1 MFVLTSYVSQI
12 IPINLWDIQSTN
24 SRFLSK
30 PLKTKPKMK
39 SKRNITKHIAR
50 FILVMLILISSS
62 CTSELAEPI
71 NDLEKK
77 NGKTNTAEL
86 KTLVRGAA
94 LNAANGIDVGPD
106 GNLYVASVNG
116 QEIIVM
122 DKNNGKIIRKI
133 KDAAGG
139 VRFDVISPDDLVWS
153 PDGTALYWT
162 DILTGEVGRLKNGIV
177 KKQWVAPGVNPIA
190 FNDDGRLFVA
200 LDFLGDGL
208 YEIDPELDGEP
219 RAIVPYVE
227 DTFPLGFFN
236 SFDFGPGSNGRLF
249 GPLFAAGLIISVDV
263 GKCNPYSSPPI
274 DCPDATSNPFGDGT
288 ARVEAIIPPGPDGL
302 PPNPAA
308 AKFDPEGL
316 LTVLDQLGRVWKID
330 LGDLDDNTDNGD
342 PMLFTTLQ
350 PGLDNMVFDDD
361 GSLYMTNNDEGWVA
375 EILSNGQARI
385 LSPGGMI
392 VPQGIAVM
400 PGASDQDAVFQAD
413 LFTLRQFN
421 GKSGQQEDQFKG
433 FLVPIPGVVSLTLPQ
448 NLSVSGSNLVISSF
462 FSSTVQIW
470 NPESDPGFEN
480 IQDFA
485 DHVGAPIDAVQ
496 LNSGSGDVIVS
507 DVGGAQG
514 SGVYRMSDNSKILS
528 LVVASGLATDGVRV
542 WAADW
547 FTGTIHEIDFTGGA
561 PTTDIVATGLST
573 PEGLAL
579 DNEGRLL
586 VYETRGL
593 EGTATPQL
601 SRIDIE
607 TETKTPRDNVTVI
620 LEGLEPADGGV
631 TDFPPMWLFDGVD
644 VGSSGDIYLTG
655 GEANAIHKIPKNKIP

>member
-1 MFVLTSYVSQI
+1 M
-12 IPINLWDIQSTN
+12 
-24 SRFLSK
+24 
-30 PLKTKPKMK
+30 KTKL
-39 SKRNITKHIAR
+39 NLIKHIME
-50 FILVMLILISSS
+50 FTLVMLILISSS
-62 CTSELAEPI
+62 CTPELIELQ
-71 NDLEKK
+71 NDQEKRT
-77 NGKTNTAEL
+77 GKTNSSEL

-122 DKNNGKIIRKI
+122 DKNNGKIIRRI
-133 KDAAGG
+133 NDGNNG
-139 VRFDVISPDDLVWS
+139 IRFDVISPDDLVWS

-162 DILTGEVGRLKNGIV
+162 DILTGEVGRLKDGLV
-177 KKQWVAPGVNPIA
+177 KKQFVAPGVNPIA

-208 YEIDPELDGEP
+208 YEIDPELDGDP

-236 SFDFGPGSNGRLF
+236 SFDFGDNGRLF
-249 GPLFAAGLIISVDV
+249 GPLFAAGLVISVDV
-263 GKCNPYSSPPI
+263 GECNPYGSPPI
-274 DCPDATSNPFGDGT
+274 DCPDPTSNPFGDGT
-288 ARVEAIIPPGPDGL
+288 ARVEAVIPPGPNGL

-330 LGDLDDNTDNGD
+330 LGDLDDPADNGQ
-342 PMLFTTLQ
+342 PILFTTLQ
-350 PGLDNMVFDDD
+350 PGLDNMVFDND

-375 EILSNGQARI
+375 QILPSGQARI

-392 VPQGIAVM
+392 VPQGFAVM
-400 PGASDQDAVFQAD
+400 KGPRNEDLIFQAD

-421 GKSGQQEDQFKG
+421 GRSGQQENQFKG
-433 FLVPIPGVVSLTLPQ
+433 FLVPVPGEVSLTLPQ
-448 NLSVSGSNLVISSF
+448 NISVSGGNLVISSF

-485 DHVGAPIDAVQ
+485 SQVEAPIDAVQ

-507 DVGGAQG
+507 DLARLEGPGI
-514 SGVYRMSDNSKILS
+514 YRMSDNSKILS
-528 LVVASGLATDGVRV
+528 LAVASGLATDGVSV

-547 FTGTIHEIDFTGGA
+547 GDGTIYQIDFEGGS
-561 PTTDIVATGLST
+561 PSIKVVATGLSF

-579 DNEGRLL
+579 DQEGRLL
-586 VYETRGL
+586 VFETKAFNEFGFS
-593 EGTATPQL
+593 QL
-601 SRIDIE
+601 SRVDLSIS
-607 TETKTPRDNVTVI
+607 TSTARDNVIVV

-644 VGSSGDIYLTG
+644 VGVNGDIYLTG
-655 GEANAIHKIPKNKIP
+655 GEANAIHKISRNKLP